1 MALNR
6 QIFMG
11 RCSKLRVALDTF
23 YCVIRELVL
32 YNCNPIRVEH
42 KKMASEHT
50 SSDFESSVAFGHQR
64 IKAAAIG
71 RYRQGCQACAAVRQ
85 QLGCRNIFRAQ
96 A

>member
-1 MALNR
+1 
-6 QIFMG
+6 
-11 RCSKLRVALDTF
+11 
-23 YCVIRELVL
+23 
-32 YNCNPIRVEH
+32 
-42 KKMASEHT
+42 MASEHT